1 MRESRMVE
9 VSPQQLTP
17 GPVPSGAASPRPVD
31 AAATPLAEAH
41 GVGRT
46 FTVGGQEVTALRET
60 TLQVRPGDRI
70 ALLGPSGSGKSTL
83 LHLLGGLDTPT
94 TGTVS
99 WPALGEAGSLRP
111 GKVSFVFQA
120 QSLMPPLTA
129 LENVALPL
137 LLTGAA
143 PQTATEEAR
152 RALDTLELLPLADQL
167 PEELSGGQAQRVAVA
182 RALVTRPRLILADEP
197 TGQLDSVTAG
207 HLMDV
212 LLGALDPGAAL
223 VMATHD
229 EAVARRLDTIWRMD
243 GGQFLSRA
251 TKEGPS

>member
-1 MRESRMVE
+1 MPESRMVD
-9 VSPQQLTP
+9 VSPERLTL
-17 GPVPSGAASPRPVD
+17 GTVPSRAASPQPVD
-31 AAATPLAEAH
+31 AVALPLAEAR
-41 GVGRT
+41 GVSRT

-60 TLQVRPGDRI
+60 TLQVRPGDRT
-70 ALLGPSGSGKSTL
+70 ALIGPSGSGKSTL
-83 LHLLGGLDTPT
+83 LHLLGGLDLPT

-99 WPALGEAGSLRP
+99 WPALGEASTLRP
-111 GKVSFVFQA
+111 GKVAFVFQA

-137 LLTGAA
+137 LLAGAT
-143 PQTATEEAR
+143 PQAATAEAR
-152 RALDTLELLPLADQL
+152 RALEALELLPLAEQL

-212 LLGALDPGAAL
+212 LLAALEPGAAL
-223 VMATHD
+223 VLATHD
-229 EAVARRLDTIWRMD
+229 EAVARRLDTLWRME
-243 GGQFLSRA
+243 GGVLRSRA
-251 TKEGPS
+251 SREEHP